1 MLNDIK
7 SIMISEEEIAKK
19 VKELGKQL
27 TEEYKGKDLL
37 IVGILK
43 GCMLFLS
50 DLVRAIDLPLTM
62 DFMVV
67 SSYGT
72 TTKSSGVVRI
82 IKDLE
87 REIEGKDVLI
97 VEDIVDTGLTLSY
110 LVENFK
116 TRNPKSVKIC
126 SLLDKP
132 DRRKAKVDIEY
143 VGFKIPDEFVVGYG
157 LDYGENYRNLPYVCV
172 LKPEVYTNFRHET
185 PDTRH
190 ES

>member
-1 MLNDIK
+1 VLEGIK
-7 SIMISEEEIAKK
+7 NVMIKEEEIAER
-19 VKELGKQL
+19 VKQLGKQL
-27 TEEYKGKDLL
+27 TEEYDGKELL
-37 IVGILK
+37 VVGILK

-72 TTKSSGVVRI
+72 ATKSSGVVRI

-116 TRNPKSVKIC
+116 TRNPKSVKVC
-126 SLLDKP
+126 CLLDKP

-143 VGFKIPDEFVVGYG
+143 VGFEIPDEFVVGYG
-157 LDYGENYRNLPYVCV
+157 LDYAEVYRNLPFVCI
-172 LKPEVYTNFRHET
+172 LKPEVYSVT
-185 PDTRH
+185 
-190 ES
+190 SL

>member
-1 MLNDIK
+1 MLEDMK
-7 SIMISEEEIAKK
+7 SILISEEEIAKR

-27 TEEYKGKDLL
+27 TEDYKGKELL
-37 IVGILK
+37 VVGILK

-50 DLVRAIDLPLTM
+50 DLVRTIDLPLTL

-67 SSYGT
+67 SSYGA

-82 IKDLE
+82 VKDLE

-116 TRNPKSVKIC
+116 ARNPKSVKVC

-132 DRRKAKVDIEY
+132 DRRKAQVDIQY
-143 VGFKIPDEFVVGYG
+143 IGFKIPDEFVVGYG
-157 LDYGENYRNLPYVCV
+157 LDYGENYRNLPFVCV
-172 LKPEVYTNFRHET
+172 LKPEVYEKK
-185 PDTRH
+185 
-190 ES
+190 

>member
-1 MLNDIK
+1 LQKDIK
-7 SIMISEEEIAKK
+7 NIMISEEEIAKR
-19 VKELGKQL
+19 VGELGKQL

-67 SSYGT
+67 SSYGS

-110 LVENFK
+110 LIENFK
-116 TRNPKSVKIC
+116 TRNPKSVKVC

-132 DRRKAKVDIEY
+132 DRRKAQVDIEY
-143 VGFKIPDEFVVGYG
+143 VGFKIADEFVVGYG
-157 LDYGENYRNLPYVCV
+157 LDYAEIYRNLPFVCV
-172 LKPEVYTNFRHET
+172 LKPEVY
-185 PDTRH
+185 
-190 ES
+190 SK

>member
-1 MLNDIK
+1 MLEGIK
-7 SIMISEEEIAKK
+7 NVMIKEEEIAER
-19 VKELGKQL
+19 VKQLGKQL
-27 TEEYKGKDLL
+27 TEEYDGKELL
-37 IVGILK
+37 VVGILK

-72 TTKSSGVVRI
+72 ATKSSGVVRI

-116 TRNPKSVKIC
+116 TRNPKSVKVC
-126 SLLDKP
+126 CLLDKP

-143 VGFKIPDEFVVGYG
+143 VGFEIPDEFVVGYG
-157 LDYGENYRNLPYVCV
+157 LDYAEVYRNLPFVCV
-172 LKPEVYTNFRHET
+172 LKPEVYSNK
-185 PDTRH
+185 
-190 ES
+190 

>member
-1 MLNDIK
+1 MQKDIRN
-7 SIMISEEEIAKK
+7 IMISEENIAKR

-27 TEEYKGKDLL
+27 TEEYKGRDLL

-67 SSYGT
+67 SSYGSA
-72 TTKSSGVVRI
+72 TKSSGVVRI

-87 REIEGKDVLI
+87 RDIEGKDVLV

-110 LVENFK
+110 LIENLK
-116 TRNPKSVKIC
+116 TRNPRSVKVC

-132 DRRKAKVDIEY
+132 DRRKAQVDIEY

-157 LDYGENYRNLPYVCV
+157 LDYAETYRNLPFVCV
-172 LKPEVYTNFRHET
+172 LKPEVY
-185 PDTRH
+185 
-190 ES
+190 SGK

>member
-1 MLNDIK
+1 MLEDMK
-7 SIMISEEEIAKK
+7 SILISEEEIAKR

-27 TEEYKGKDLL
+27 AEDYKGKELL
-37 IVGILK
+37 VVGILK

-50 DLVRAIDLPLTM
+50 DLVRTIDLPLTL

-67 SSYGT
+67 SSYGA

-82 IKDLE
+82 VKDLE

-116 TRNPKSVKIC
+116 ARNPKSVKVC

-132 DRRKAKVDIEY
+132 DRRKAQVDIQY
-143 VGFKIPDEFVVGYG
+143 IGFKIPDEFVVGYG
-157 LDYGENYRNLPYVCV
+157 LDYGENYRNLPFVCV
-172 LKPEVYTNFRHET
+172 LKPEVYTKK
-185 PDTRH
+185 
-190 ES
+190 

>member
-1 MLNDIK
+1 MLEDIK
-7 SIMISEEEIAKK
+7 NILISEEEIANR
-19 VKELGKQL
+19 VKELGKQI
-27 TEEYKGKDLL
+27 TEDYKGKELF

-50 DLVRAIDLPLTM
+50 DLVRSIDLPLTM

-67 SSYGT
+67 SSYGS

-87 REIEGKDVLI
+87 RDIEGKDVLI

-110 LVENFK
+110 LIENFK
-116 TRNPKSVKIC
+116 TRNPKSVKVC

-132 DRRKAKVDIEY
+132 DRRKTQVDIEY
-143 VGFKIPDEFVVGYG
+143 IGIKIPDEFVVGYG
-157 LDYGENYRNLPYVCV
+157 LDYSEHYRNLPFVCV
-172 LKPEVYTNFRHET
+172 LKPEVYAGK
-185 PDTRH
+185 
-190 ES
+190 

>member
-1 MLNDIK
+1 VLKDIK
-7 SIMISEEEIAKK
+7 NIMISEEKIAKR

-27 TEEYKGKDLL
+27 TEEYNGKELL
-37 IVGILK
+37 VVGILK

-50 DLVRAIDLPLTM
+50 DLVRTIDLPLTM

-87 REIEGKDVLI
+87 KEIEGKDVLI

-110 LVENFK
+110 LIENFK
-116 TRNPKSVKIC
+116 TRNPKSVKVC

-132 DRRKAKVDIEY
+132 DRRKAQVDIQY

-157 LDYGENYRNLPYVCV
+157 LDYSEIYRNLPFVCV
-172 LKPEVYTNFRHET
+172 LKPEIY
-185 PDTRH
+185 
-190 ES
+190 SKK

>member
-1 MLNDIK
+1 MLEDIK
-7 SIMISEEEIAKK
+7 NILINEEEIAKR

-27 TEEYKGKDLL
+27 TEEYKGKELL
-37 IVGILK
+37 VVGILK
-43 GCMLFLS
+43 GCVVFLS
-50 DLVRAIDLPLTM
+50 DLVRNIDLPLTM

-116 TRNPKSVKIC
+116 TRNPRSVTVC

-132 DRRKAKVDIEY
+132 DRRKAQVDIKY

-157 LDYGENYRNLPYVCV
+157 LDYGEIYRNLPFVCV
-172 LKPEVYTNFRHET
+172 LKPEIY
-185 PDTRH
+185 
-190 ES
+190 SKK

>member
-1 MLNDIK
+1 MQKDIK
-7 SIMISEEEIAKK
+7 NILISEEEISKR

-27 TEEYKGKDLL
+27 TEEYRGKDLL
-37 IVGILK
+37 VVGILK

-50 DLVRAIDLPLTM
+50 DLVRTIDLPLTM

-67 SSYGT
+67 SSYGSA
-72 TTKSSGVVRI
+72 TKSSGVVRI

-110 LVENFK
+110 LIENLK
-116 TRNPKSVKIC
+116 TRNPKSVKVC

-132 DRRKAKVDIEY
+132 DRRKAQVDIGY
-143 VGFKIPDEFVVGYG
+143 VGFKIADEFVVGYG
-157 LDYGENYRNLPYVCV
+157 LDYSEIYRNLPFVCV
-172 LKPEVYTNFRHET
+172 LKPEVY
-185 PDTRH
+185 
-190 ES
+190 SGK

>member
-1 MLNDIK
+1 MQKDIK
-7 SIMISEEEIAKK
+7 NIMISEDEIEKR

-27 TEEYKGKDLL
+27 TEEYKGRDLL

-67 SSYGT
+67 SSYGSA
-72 TTKSSGVVRI
+72 TKSSGVVRI

-110 LVENFK
+110 LIENLK
-116 TRNPKSVKIC
+116 TRNPKSIKVC

-132 DRRKAKVDIEY
+132 DRRKAQVDIEY
-143 VGFKIPDEFVVGYG
+143 VGFRIADEFVVGYG
-157 LDYGENYRNLPYVCV
+157 LDYAELYRNLPFVCV
-172 LKPEVYTNFRHET
+172 LKPEVYSNQ
-185 PDTRH
+185 
-190 ES
+190 

>member
-1 MLNDIK
+1 MLNDIRN
-7 SIMISEEEIAKK
+7 IMISEEEIAKK

-27 TEEYKGKDLL
+27 TEEYSGKELL

-50 DLVRAIDLPLTM
+50 DLVREINLPLTM

-67 SSYGT
+67 SSYGS

-82 IKDLE
+82 VKDLE

-110 LVENFK
+110 LIENFK
-116 TRNPKSVKIC
+116 TRNPKSVKVC

-132 DRRKAKVDIEY
+132 DRRKAQVDIEY
-143 VGFKIPDEFVVGYG
+143 IGFKIPDEFVVGYG
-157 LDYGENYRNLPYVCV
+157 LDYSELYRNLPFVCV
-172 LKPEVYTNFRHET
+172 LKPEAYMGK
-185 PDTRH
+185 
-190 ES
+190 

>member
-1 MLNDIK
+1 MLGDIK
-7 SIMISEEEIAKK
+7 SILISEEEIAKR

-27 TEEYKGKDLL
+27 AEDYKGKELL
-37 IVGILK
+37 VVGILK

-50 DLVRAIDLPLTM
+50 DLVRTIELPLTM

-67 SSYGT
+67 SSYGA

-82 IKDLE
+82 VKDLE

-116 TRNPKSVKIC
+116 ARNPKSVKVC

-132 DRRKAKVDIEY
+132 DRRKAQVEIQY
-143 VGFKIPDEFVVGYG
+143 IGFKIPDEFVVGYG
-157 LDYGENYRNLPYVCV
+157 LDYGENYRNLPFVCV
-172 LKPEVYTNFRHET
+172 LKPEVYTKK
-185 PDTRH
+185 
-190 ES
+190 

>member
-1 MLNDIK
+1 MLEDMK
-7 SIMISEEEIAKK
+7 SILISEEEIAKR

-27 TEEYKGKDLL
+27 AEDYKGKELL
-37 IVGILK
+37 VVGILK

-50 DLVRAIDLPLTM
+50 DLVRTIDLPLTL

-67 SSYGT
+67 SSYGA

-82 IKDLE
+82 VKDLE

-116 TRNPKSVKIC
+116 ARNPKSVKVC

-132 DRRKAKVDIEY
+132 DRRKAQVEIQY
-143 VGFKIPDEFVVGYG
+143 IGFKIPDEFVVGYG
-157 LDYGENYRNLPYVCV
+157 LDYGENYRNLPFVCV
-172 LKPEVYTNFRHET
+172 LKPEVYEKK
-185 PDTRH
+185 
-190 ES
+190 

>member
-1 MLNDIK
+1 MLGDIK
-7 SIMISEEEIAKK
+7 SILISEEEIAKR

-27 TEEYKGKDLL
+27 TEDYKGKELL
-37 IVGILK
+37 VVGILK

-50 DLVRAIDLPLTM
+50 DLVRTIDLPLTL

-67 SSYGT
+67 SSYGA

-82 IKDLE
+82 VKDLE

-116 TRNPKSVKIC
+116 ARNPKSVKVC

-132 DRRKAKVDIEY
+132 DRRKAQVEIQY
-143 VGFKIPDEFVVGYG
+143 IGFKIPDEFVVGYG
-157 LDYGENYRNLPYVCV
+157 LDYGENYRNLPFVCV
-172 LKPEVYTNFRHET
+172 LKPEVYEKK
-185 PDTRH
+185 
-190 ES
+190 

>member
-1 MLNDIK
+1 MVLEDIK
-7 SIMISEEEIAKK
+7 SIMISEEEISKR

-27 TEEYKGKDLL
+27 TEDYKGKELL
-37 IVGILK
+37 VVGILK

-50 DLVRAIDLPLTM
+50 DLVRTIDLPLTL

-67 SSYGT
+67 SSYGA

-82 IKDLE
+82 VKDLE

-116 TRNPKSVKIC
+116 ARNPKSVKVC

-132 DRRKAKVDIEY
+132 DRRKAQVDIQY

-157 LDYGENYRNLPYVCV
+157 LDYGENYRNLPFVCV
-172 LKPEVYTNFRHET
+172 LKPEVYTKK
-185 PDTRH
+185 
-190 ES
+190 

>member
-1 MLNDIK
+1 MLGDIK
-7 SIMISEEEIAKK
+7 SILISEEEIAKR

-27 TEEYKGKDLL
+27 TEDYKGKELL
-37 IVGILK
+37 VVGILK

-50 DLVRAIDLPLTM
+50 DLVRTIDLPLTL

-67 SSYGT
+67 SSYGA

-82 IKDLE
+82 VKDLE

-116 TRNPKSVKIC
+116 ARNPKSVKVC

-132 DRRKAKVDIEY
+132 DRRKAQVEIQY
-143 VGFKIPDEFVVGYG
+143 IGFKIPDEFVVGYG
-157 LDYGENYRNLPYVCV
+157 LDYGENYRNLPFVCV
-172 LKPEVYTNFRHET
+172 LKPEVYTKK
-185 PDTRH
+185 
-190 ES
+190 

>member
-1 MLNDIK
+1 VQNDIRN
-7 SIMISEEEIAKK
+7 IMISEEEIAKR

-27 TEEYKGKDLL
+27 TEEYKGRDLL

-72 TTKSSGVVRI
+72 ATKSSGVVRI

-87 REIEGKDVLI
+87 KEIEGKDVLI

-110 LVENFK
+110 LIENLK
-116 TRNPKSVKIC
+116 TRNPKSVEVC
-126 SLLDKP
+126 TLLDKP
-132 DRRKAKVDIEY
+132 DRRKSQVELSY
-143 VGFKIPDEFVVGYG
+143 VGFTIPDEFVVGYG
-157 LDYGENYRNLPYVCV
+157 LDYAEVYRNLPFVCV
-172 LKPEVYTNFRHET
+172 LKPEVYSE
-185 PDTRH
+185 
-190 ES
+190 

>member
-1 MLNDIK
+1 MLKDIK

-19 VKELGKQL
+19 VKELGRQL

-87 REIEGKDVLI
+87 REIEGKHILI

-132 DRRKAKVDIEY
+132 DRRKAQVDIEY

-172 LKPEVYTNFRHET
+172 LKPEVYTK
-185 PDTRH
+185 DAIL
-190 ES
+190 

>member
-1 MLNDIK
+1 MVLEDIK
-7 SIMISEEEIAKK
+7 NILINEEEIAKR

-27 TEEYKGKDLL
+27 TEEYKGKELL
-37 IVGILK
+37 VVGILK
-43 GCMLFLS
+43 GCVVFLS
-50 DLVRAIDLPLTM
+50 DLVRNIDLPLTM

-116 TRNPKSVKIC
+116 TRNPRSVTVC

-132 DRRKAKVDIEY
+132 DRRKAQVDIKY

-157 LDYGENYRNLPYVCV
+157 LDYGEIYRNLPFVCV
-172 LKPEVYTNFRHET
+172 LKPEIY
-185 PDTRH
+185 
-190 ES
+190 SKK

>member
-1 MLNDIK
+1 MQRDIK
-7 SIMISEEEIAKK
+7 NIMLSEEEIAKR

-27 TEEYKGKDLL
+27 TEEYKGRELL
-37 IVGILK
+37 IVGVLK

-50 DLVRAIDLPLTM
+50 DLVRTIDIPLTM

-72 TTKSSGVVRI
+72 ATKSSGVVRI

-97 VEDIVDTGLTLSY
+97 VEDIVDSGLTLSY
-110 LVENFK
+110 LIENLK
-116 TRNPKSVKIC
+116 TRNPKSIKVC

-157 LDYGENYRNLPYVCV
+157 LDYAERYRNLPFVCV
-172 LKPEVYTNFRHET
+172 LKPEVYSNK
-185 PDTRH
+185 
-190 ES
+190 

>member
-1 MLNDIK
+1 MLEGIK
-7 SIMISEEEIAKK
+7 NVMIKEEEIAER
-19 VKELGKQL
+19 VKQLGKQL
-27 TEEYKGKDLL
+27 TEEYDGKELL
-37 IVGILK
+37 VVGILK

-72 TTKSSGVVRI
+72 ATKSSGVVRI

-116 TRNPKSVKIC
+116 TRNPKSVKVC
-126 SLLDKP
+126 CLLDKP

-143 VGFKIPDEFVVGYG
+143 VGFEIPDEFVVGYG
-157 LDYGENYRNLPYVCV
+157 LDYAEVYRNLPFVCV
-172 LKPEVYTNFRHET
+172 LKPEVYSVT
-185 PDTRH
+185 
-190 ES
+190 SL